1 MEKLLWRNRVKNRWQ
16 FIFWYFLFFSRQLA
30 VLCGGI
36 ALIISPTGEL
46 LQIPL
51 WFLNGTPF
59 NNYIIPGLILFI
71 LLGIYPAIVL
81 IGLIVRLN
89 WKIFN
94 YINIYKEQHWSWIG
108 SLYTGIMLIIWID
121 FQIMLIGYDH
131 YIQFIYALLGVIIV
145 ISSLVPSVKTYYLNA
160 QE

>member
-1 MEKLLWRNRVKNRWQ
+1 MKKQSKRPVTVYIL
-16 FIFWYFLFFSRQLA
+16 IFFVFFQAISG
-30 VLCGGI
+30 LCGGI

-46 LQIPL
+46 LQLPIS
-51 WFLNGTPF
+51 FLNGTPF
-59 NNYIIPGLILFI
+59 NNYIIPGLTLFT

-94 YINIYKEQHWSWIG
+94 YINIYKVQHWSLTG
-108 SLYTGIMLIIWID
+108 SLYTGIMLILWID
-121 FQIMLIGYDH
+121 VQIMLIGYDH